1 MELEKNRRE
10 HDQFNQEIN
19 NNKALISRNHDITNN
34 EIESINAN
42 HAKLKAAHE
51 KLKSEVEAQNKYN
64 SDNQDSVDKA
74 LKKLNEEKNTINC
87 DIDLIRL
94 DFIGVKFMLM
104 SPLGMIFGR
113 TRTHDET
120 KTACSPT
127 NWTL

>member
-19 NNKALISRNHDITNN
+19 NNKALISRNHDLANN

-64 SDNQDSVDKA
+64 SDNQDSVDKS
-74 LKKLNEEKNTINC
+74 LKKLNEEKNTINS
-87 DIDLIRL
+87 DIDMIR
-94 DFIGVKFMLM
+94 
-104 SPLGMIFGR
+104 
-113 TRTHDET
+113 
-120 KTACSPT
+120 
-127 NWTL
+127 